1 MLICPHCQFENTD
14 SNNFCQECGTSLTQ
28 KTCHVC
34 GSAVP
39 FSAASCPSCGAPSQ
53 ATWIAV
59 ASFVESESPEALQ
72 PEAASFLASLT
83 VTQAGIFLDQ
93 QQRYQILDSIP
104 VDFDAA
110 DEGQLQVLDWQ
121 PFRQSP
127 LQVSAIALA
136 TLEQAASDSTSLP
149 NLIETATLGADT
161 PQAAIAT
168 GEEAGI
174 LPTHI
179 IPKDVQPYLD
189 LGAKFYQVLPEVHDA
204 WEQSG
209 RSVILLADFSTLLP
223 ISEAICPNPNSATSN
238 TDPLDPE
245 ALGLQILYWLNE
257 VVTLWEALTPWH
269 CCQSLVELSN
279 LRIDED
285 QILHLQR
292 LYNAPPNSAPTLQD
306 LGRIWQLLLSQ
317 AQINRWSDLTLLL
330 DELQTG
336 KILTTDELRSC
347 IKKTAHTLQAY
358 PPSTVPMPENSNA
371 GSPDPSMLRQSV
383 APTASDPTAIAAS
396 TTNLKSAGVPRSPD
410 QQYPEDPDTDAY
422 DEFSIDEDEADNDND
437 DLPTVVLPM
446 QLSNLDYAGCTDTGR
461 QREHNEDYFGV
472 ETQISKVESPSSRIV
487 HATGVYVLC
496 DGMGGHAGGEVAS
509 ALAVDTL
516 RRYFQLHWQDAASG
530 TGAKSRKLPP
540 LDVIREGVLLANKTI
555 YDVNQQNARSGS
567 GRMGTTLVM
576 VLLQDTEVAV
586 AHVGDSRLYRFTRKR
601 GLEQIT
607 VDHEV
612 GQREI
617 QRGVEP
623 EIAYG
628 RPDAYQLTQ
637 ALGPRDENFVSPDI
651 QFMELNEDT
660 LLLLCSDGMTDN
672 NLLEEHY
679 QSHIEPLLSS
689 QANLERGVNQLV
701 ELANQHNGHDNITA
715 LVIRAKVRPNL
726 DRLR

>member
-1 MLICPHCQFENTD
+1 MAVIRSIEPCQSE
-14 SNNFCQECGTSLTQ
+14 ETQ
-28 KTCHVC
+28 PT
-34 GSAVP
+34 
-39 FSAASCPSCGAPSQ
+39 
-53 ATWIAV
+53 T
-59 ASFVESESPEALQ
+59 
-72 PEAASFLASLT
+72 SFLASLT
-83 VTQAGIFLDQ
+83 ITSAGMFLDA
-93 QQRYQILDSIP
+93 QQRYQILDGIP
-104 VDFDAA
+104 PDFDGA
-110 DEGQLQVLDWQ
+110 EKGQLRVLDWQ
-121 PFRQSP
+121 PFQQSP
-127 LQVSAIALA
+127 LQASVIALT
-136 TLEQAASDSTSLP
+136 TLEKTAFDGVQSNALTDVAPFLREDAHTQADVVSGSAKSTL
-149 NLIETATLGADT
+149 
-161 PQAAIAT
+161 
-168 GEEAGI
+168 
-174 LPTHI
+174 
-179 IPKDVQPYLD
+179 KDRVISQEVQPYLE
-189 LGAKFYQVLPEVHDA
+189 LASKFYQVLPDVHDA
-204 WEQSG
+204 WEQAG
-209 RSVILLADFSTLLP
+209 RSVIVLTDYSALTS
-223 ISEAICPNPNSATSN
+223 ISEALCPDPNSAFP
-238 TDPLDPE
+238 PLDGLEPE
-245 ALGLQILYWLNE
+245 ALGLQVLYWFNE
-257 VVTLWEALTPWH
+257 IVNLWEVLMPWR
-269 CCQSLVELSN
+269 CCQSLLERTN
-279 LRIDED
+279 LKIDED

-292 LYNAPPNSAPTLQD
+292 LYDDPPDSAPTLQD
-306 LGRIWQLLLSQ
+306 LGQFWQLLLSQ
-317 AQINRWSDLTLLL
+317 AQIDQWSDLTLLL
-330 DELQTG
+330 NELQTG

-347 IKKTAHTLQAY
+347 IKKTAHNLQAHS
-358 PPSTVPMPENSNA
+358 PSTVPMPENSNS
-371 GSPDPSMLRQSV
+371 GSPDPSILGQTSV
-383 APTASDPTAIAAS
+383 PVPTSDPAAVTASDPAAVTAAATDS
-396 TTNLKSAGVPRSPD
+396 KPTEIPRSFSD
-410 QQYPEDPDTDAY
+410 HQYPEDPLIDANDDSLIDD
-422 DEFSIDEDEADNDND
+422 DEGDNDND

-446 QLSNLDYAGCTDTGR
+446 QLSNLDYAGSTDTGR

-472 ETQISKVESPSSRIV
+472 ETQVSKVESPSSRIV

-516 RRYFQLHWQDAASG
+516 RRYFQLHWQDAASSAG
-530 TGAKSRKLPP
+530 TKGRKLPP

-607 VDHEV
+607 IDHEV

-672 NLLEEHY
+672 NLLEEHC